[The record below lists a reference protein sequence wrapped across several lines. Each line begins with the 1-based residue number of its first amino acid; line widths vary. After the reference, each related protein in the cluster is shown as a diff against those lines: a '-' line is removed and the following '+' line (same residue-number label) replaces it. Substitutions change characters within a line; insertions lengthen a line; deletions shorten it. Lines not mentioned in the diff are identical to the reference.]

1 MTEEKNLTLER
12 RLLLAQ
18 QALKAPKGQYNS
30 FGNYR
35 YRSAEDILEA
45 LKPVLASFG
54 LTLYLT
60 DDLELI
66 GDWHYIK
73 ATATVTDGTNSL
85 SVKAFAREP
94 MNKKGM
100 DDSQITGSASSYAR
114 KYALN
119 GMFLI
124 DDNKDADTNEHQN
137 QMNNAPQQAQQP
149 KEPDFKAD
157 YTMYAH
163 KIMDAVPGTTIDMV
177 HGMVSSRTGVPTKEF
192 NNHQREV
199 IGALV
204 AIYKEAKASMQPIQP
219 NDEVA
224 QQRQARAQAKPQ
236 GQQQGYKHP
245 FSK

>member
-1 MTEEKNLTLER
+1 MTDKNMTLEK

-204 AIYKEAKASMQPIQP
+204 AIYKEAKASMQPIQQ
-219 NDEVA
+219 NAEVA
-224 QQRQARAQAKPQ
+224 QQRQARAQAKPKAQ
-236 GQQQGYKHP
+236 TGYNNP
-245 FSK
+245 FAK

>member
-1 MTEEKNLTLER
+1 MMTDNNMTLEK

-30 FGNYR
+30 FGKYH

-66 GDWHYIK
+66 GEWHYIK
-73 ATATVTDGTNSL
+73 ATATVTDCTNSL

-94 MNKKGM
+94 MTKKGM
-100 DDSQITGSASSYAR
+100 DDSQITGTASSYAR

-119 GMFLI
+119 GLFLI

-137 QMNNAPQQAQQP
+137 QMNNAPQQAQP
-149 KEPDFKAD
+149 AKEPDFKAD

-163 KIMDAVPGTTIDMV
+163 KIMELVPGTTMEMV
-177 HGMVSSRTGVPTKEF
+177 HGMVSSKTGLDPKVFGE
-192 NNHQREV
+192 HQREV

-224 QQRQARAQAKPQ
+224 QQRKARAQAKPQ
-236 GQQQGYKHP
+236 GQQGYNNP
-245 FSK
+245 FAK

>member
-1 MTEEKNLTLER
+1 MTDKNMTLEK

-30 FGNYR
+30 FGKYH

-66 GDWHYIK
+66 GEWHYIK

-94 MNKKGM
+94 MTKKGM
-100 DDSQITGSASSYAR
+100 DDSQITGTASSYAR

-119 GMFLI
+119 GLFLI

-137 QMNNAPQQAQQP
+137 QMNNAPQQVQQD

-163 KIMDAVPGTTIDMV
+163 KIMDAVPGTTLDMI

-204 AIYKEAKASMQPIQP
+204 AIYKEAKASAQPIQP

-236 GQQQGYKHP
+236 GKQGYNNP
-245 FSK
+245 FAK

>member
-30 FGNYR
+30 FGKYS

-60 DDLELI
+60 DDLELV

-73 ATATVTDGTNSL
+73 ATATVTDGTNAL

-100 DDSQITGSASSYAR
+100 DDSQITGTASSYAR

-119 GMFLI
+119 GLFLI
-124 DDNKDADTNEHQN
+124 DDNKDADTNEHRN
-137 QMNNAPQQAQQP
+137 QMNNAPQQEQQP

-163 KIMDAVPGTTIDMV
+163 KIIELVPGTTMEMV
-177 HGMVSSRTGVPTKEF
+177 HGMVSSRTGLDTKAFGE
-192 NNHQREV
+192 HQREV

-204 AIYKEAKASMQPIQP
+204 AIYKEAKASMQPMQQ
-219 NDEVA
+219 NAEVA
-224 QQRQARAQAKPQ
+224 QQRQARAQAKPKAQ
-236 GQQQGYKHP
+236 TGYNNP
-245 FSK
+245 FAK

>member
-18 QALKAPKGQYNS
+18 QALKAPKGQYNK

-54 LTLYLT
+54 LTLYLF
-60 DDLELI
+60 DSLELV

-73 ATATVTDGTNSL
+73 ATATLTDGVNSI
-85 SVKAFAREP
+85 SVNAFAREP
-94 MNKKGM
+94 QAKKGM
-100 DDSQITGSASSYAR
+100 DESQITGTASSYAR

-137 QMNNAPQQAQQP
+137 QMNNAPQQEQRP

-163 KIMDAVPGTTIDMV
+163 KIMELVPGTTMEMV
-177 HGMVSSRTGVPTKEF
+177 HGMVSSKTGLDLKVFGE
-192 NNHQREV
+192 HQREV

-204 AIYKEAKASMQPIQP
+204 AIYKEAKASMQPMQQ
-219 NDEVA
+219 NAEVA
-224 QQRQARAQAKPQ
+224 QQRQERAQAKPKAQ
-236 GQQQGYKHP
+236 TGYNNP
-245 FSK
+245 FAK

>member
-1 MTEEKNLTLER
+1 MMTDKNMTLEK

-30 FGNYR
+30 FGKYS

-66 GDWHYIK
+66 GEWHYIK

-100 DDSQITGSASSYAR
+100 DDSQITGTASSYAR

-119 GMFLI
+119 GLFLI
-124 DDNKDADTNEHQN
+124 DDNKDADNNEHQD
-137 QMNNAPQQAQQP
+137 QMNNAPQQAQQA

-163 KIMDAVPGTTIDMV
+163 KIMDAVPGTTLDMV

-192 NNHQREV
+192 NDHQREV

-236 GQQQGYKHP
+236 AQRGYNNP
-245 FSK
+245 FAK